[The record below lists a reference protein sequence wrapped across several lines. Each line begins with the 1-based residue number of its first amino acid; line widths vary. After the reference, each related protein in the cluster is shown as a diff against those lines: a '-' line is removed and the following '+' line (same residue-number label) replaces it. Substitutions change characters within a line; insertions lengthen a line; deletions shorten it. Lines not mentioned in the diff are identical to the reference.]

1 MAKSKKNGSR
11 PYKEKVIT
19 LHHVT
24 SSPRKGKRNSN
35 DKRVPSPSGGQ
46 TDFRKSSINKISRQA
61 HETGPQGLLGRNVQ
75 GAPASPAVLGAAYGG
90 APCTHVHSSTSRHR
104 GQRLGLL
111 PQSAPWDSGGWPP
124 LAGGRLPSLEAQ
136 EPKPSNM
143 AVPPGV
149 PSKAETSMDL
159 SIRPDGPRSPDTL
172 SILKAQLTPSLPGSL
187 QQLGPQ
193 VTCTD
198 PP

>member
-1 MAKSKKNGSR
+1 MGAS
-11 PYKEKVIT
+11 
-19 LHHVT
+19 
-24 SSPRKGKRNSN
+24 
-35 DKRVPSPSGGQ
+35 
-46 TDFRKSSINKISRQA
+46 
-61 HETGPQGLLGRNVQ
+61 GRNVQ
-75 GAPASPAVLGAAYGG
+75 DAPASPVVLGATYGG

-104 GQRLGLL
+104 GQQLGLL
-111 PQSAPWDSGGWPP
+111 PQSAPWDSGGWSP

-136 EPKPSNM
+136 EPKPSHR

-149 PSKAETSMDL
+149 PSKAETSTDL
-159 SIRPDGPRSPDTL
+159 SIPPDPQALRPLRDGPRSPDTL

-187 QQLGPQ
+187 QRLGPQ